1 MQSVIRKAAAFLIF
15 LGVLTVLM
23 AANSR
28 TLNLL
33 SICLI
38 GAFGLVAS
46 AAIVMKT
53 FTAKPGTSYSRAGWG
68 NPLSVLPTGWRRWL
82 LDERPTDT
90 KKAD

>member
-28 TLNLL
+28 TLNLF

-46 AAIVMKT
+46 AA
-53 FTAKPGTSYSRAGWG
+53 S
-68 NPLSVLPTGWRRWL
+68 
-82 LDERPTDT
+82 
-90 KKAD
+90 